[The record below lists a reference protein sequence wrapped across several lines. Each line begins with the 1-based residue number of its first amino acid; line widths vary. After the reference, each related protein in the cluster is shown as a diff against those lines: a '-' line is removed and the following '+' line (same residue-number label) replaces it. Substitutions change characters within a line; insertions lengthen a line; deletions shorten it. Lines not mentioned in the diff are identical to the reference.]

1 MLVIREEQIQH
12 FIAADEEQLVEV
24 VSRAIREANPARVA
38 DYDDKKLGKMVKIG
52 IERAKSHEL
61 TRGQDIAAFVAVMF
75 EIAPKF
81 DEQEEIKMILNETL
95 FPADER
101 FYQLFERVSDDVWEE
116 AEKLYED
123 TYWFPA
129 NAESN
134 G

>member
-1 MLVIREEQIQH
+1 MLIIREEQIQH

-81 DEQEEIKMILNETL
+81 DEQEEIKTILNETM

>member
-1 MLVIREEQIQH
+1 MLIIREEQIQH

-75 EIAPKF
+75 EVAPKF
-81 DEQEEIKMILNETL
+81 DEQEEIKTILNETM